1 MNELK
6 KLMDGVDPT
15 TRMVKEH
22 KESWIDK
29 LRCQKVKIQRFIE
42 TGRRI
47 MDNANFERDQ
57 KKFLKKVEGGTKHVR
72 QILEMEKSF
81 KFWGDIRGKDDR
93 ALEMPWRESV
103 R

>member
-15 TRMVKEH
+15 TRMVREY

-29 LRCQKVKIQRFIE
+29 LRGKKVKLQRFIE

-57 KKFLKKVEGGTKHVR
+57 EKILKKV
-72 QILEMEKSF
+72 
-81 KFWGDIRGKDDR
+81 
-93 ALEMPWRESV
+93 
-103 R
+103 

>member
-15 TRMVKEH
+15 TRMVREY

-29 LRCQKVKIQRFIE
+29 LRCKKVKLQRFIE

-47 MDNANFERDQ
+47 MDNAYFERDQ
-57 KKFLKKVEGGTKHVR
+57 EKILKKV
-72 QILEMEKSF
+72 
-81 KFWGDIRGKDDR
+81 
-93 ALEMPWRESV
+93 
-103 R
+103 